1 MALGNIPVYELKEHI
16 GEEIHLSDWFEITQQ
31 RVDDFGEAIED
42 RQWIHCDVERSKTG
56 PFGGTIVHGPLM
68 LSLMGHLSGGVDTI
82 PEGIEFFMA
91 YGYDKVRF
99 LSPVPVGS
107 RVRNRGVL
115 KDVVEKGEGRYV
127 MKVTNTLEV
136 EGSEKPA
143 MVAEVLGLIVT

>member
-1 MALGNIPVYELKEHI
+1 MALHNIAVHELKQHI
-16 GEEIHLSDWFEITQQ
+16 GEQIHLSDWFEITQQ
-31 RVDDFGEAIED
+31 RVDDFGEAIKD
-42 RQWIHCDVERSKTG
+42 RQWIHCDVERSKAG

-68 LSLMGHLSGGVDTI
+68 LSLLGHLSGGVDTI
-82 PEGIEFFMA
+82 PPGIQFFMA

-99 LSPVPVGS
+99 LSPVRVGS

-115 KDVVEKGEGRYV
+115 TGVTEKGNGRYV